1 MGLRETSH
9 LVPPPHEHLCVRSF
23 LYLHHQDETDRG
35 AWPGQGGLK
44 SLCFKSILSR
54 VKKPNLP
61 AWLQADGVEGTRQRE
76 IPHDRG
82 VLLA

>member
-1 MGLRETSH
+1 MSIS
-9 LVPPPHEHLCVRSF
+9 VSISF
-23 LYLHHQDETDRG
+23 LCLHHQDGTDRG

-44 SLCFKSILSR
+44 SLCFKSILNR

-61 AWLQADGVEGTRQRE
+61 ARLQADGVEGTRQRE
-76 IPHDRG
+76 ILHDRG